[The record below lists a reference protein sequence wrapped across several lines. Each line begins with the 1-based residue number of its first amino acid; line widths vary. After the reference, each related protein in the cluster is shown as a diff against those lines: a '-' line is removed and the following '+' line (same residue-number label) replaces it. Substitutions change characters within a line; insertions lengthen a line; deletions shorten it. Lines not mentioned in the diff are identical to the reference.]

1 MLDDT
6 ADRIKRVSRR
16 LFAQRGIDGVSV
28 RDIVS
33 AAGAR
38 NNGSVH
44 YYFGSKEALVREL
57 VADGAKLVDERRI
70 QALTELEQ
78 SGKPVELRDVLQ
90 VLVMS
95 TIAVDGDEDDH
106 SYVRFITVLQMSH
119 RKLFVEA
126 LENRWMVGFRRCH
139 AHLKRLLPDIPE
151 PLLKQRLTFLSLY
164 LGAVIAER
172 EANLDQR
179 KRGNKWWG
187 SRTAIDNL
195 LDTAIA
201 LLSSPPSAA
210 TLAEAAQREQGGS
223 GGLSDPA
230 PINPLLFNA
239 DSM

>member
-57 VADGAKLVDERRI
+57 VTDGAKLVDERRI
-70 QALTELEQ
+70 QALNELEQ
-78 SGKPVELRDVLQ
+78 SGKLIDLRAVLHI
-90 VLVMS
+90 LVSS
-95 TIAVDGDEDDH
+95 TIAVDGDDEDDH

-139 AHLKRLLPDIPE
+139 VHIKRLLPDIPE
-151 PLLKQRLTFLSLY
+151 SLLKQRLTFLSLY

-172 EANLDQR
+172 EANLEQR
-179 KRGNKWWG
+179 KRGTRWWG
-187 SRTAIDNL
+187 SQTAMENL
-195 LDTAIA
+195 IDTAVA
-201 LLSSPPSAA
+201 LLSNPPSPVTMAD
-210 TLAEAAQREQGGS
+210 S
-223 GGLSDPA
+223 DDPA
-230 PINPLLFNA
+230 SQANGSNTDPAADPLLFNA
-239 DSM
+239 GTH